1 MEYDKNDPVNE
12 RFYQEART
20 ATVSIKERNFAADDV
35 EFLVTGTDG
44 VRPVIGEWTS
54 EGTEDETV
62 HRCQVTFS
70 EDGEYTFS
78 VKFQDKAGNQ
88 AAYDRIDEF
97 VIDQTAPV
105 LTVQWDT
112 EQKPE
117 WQLLCKGRQALIQVE
132 ERILHRKR
140 WKFWWNRNMVRHR
153 VLTGRHRGRSIR
165 KGFFFRR
172 RNLWSDCQRQRSGR
186 KYML

>member
-1 MEYDKNDPVNE
+1 M
-12 RFYQEART
+12 
-20 ATVSIKERNFAADDV
+20 
-35 EFLVTGTDG
+35 TGTDG

-112 EQKPE
+112 EQS
-117 WQLLCKGRQALIQVE
+117 QNGSYYAKGRQALIQVE
-132 ERILHRKR
+132 ERNFAPEEMEVLVEQEY
-140 WKFWWNRNMVRHR
+140 VRHR

-165 KGFFFRR
+165 KGFVF
-172 RNLWSDCQRQRSGR
+172 Q
-186 KYML
+186 KTEPMV

>member
-35 EFLVTGTDG
+35 EFLVTGTGG
-44 VRPVIGEWTS
+44 VRPMIGEWTS
-54 EGTEDETV
+54 EGAEDETV

-88 AAYDRIDEF
+88 AVYDRVDEF
-97 VIDQTAPV
+97 VIDQTAPL

-112 EQKPE
+112 EQS
-117 WQLLCKGRQALIQVE
+117 QNGSLLCKRASGADSSGRAE
-132 ERILHRKR
+132 
-140 WKFWWNRNMVRHR
+140 FC
-153 VLTGRHRGRSIR
+153 TGRNGSSGGTGI
-165 KGFFFRR
+165 
-172 RNLWSDCQRQRSGR
+172 WSGTEF
-186 KYML
+186 

>member
-1 MEYDKNDPVNE
+1 MAGYEDQVEKKIHIDTTAPEITVEYDKNDPVNE

-70 EDGEYTFS
+70 EDGEYIFS

-88 AAYDRIDEF
+88 AAYD
-97 VIDQTAPV
+97 
-105 LTVQWDT
+105 L
-112 EQKPE
+112 
-117 WQLLCKGRQALIQVE
+117 
-132 ERILHRKR
+132 
-140 WKFWWNRNMVRHR
+140 NR
-153 VLTGRHRGRSIR
+153 
-165 KGFFFRR
+165 
-172 RNLWSDCQRQRSGR
+172 
-186 KYML
+186 